1 VTIED
6 RINNMLCRY
15 LKDVA
20 GIETTNAELPTETE
34 IYNAGNEGCY
44 TCGYGSSENEMSF
57 NISYIKDL
65 TAFRW
70 NDRYGYYEVKGDPL
84 GFFPELLKYDTK
96 D

>member
-1 VTIED
+1 MTIEE

-20 GIETTNAELPTETE
+20 GIETTKAELPTYTE
-34 IYNAGNEGCY
+34 ISNDGYDGCE

-57 NISYIKDL
+57 NISYIEDL
-65 TAFRW
+65 TAPRW
-70 NDRYGYYEVKGDPL
+70 NGRYGYYEVKGDPL
-84 GFFPELLKYDTK
+84 GFFPELLKYDTE